1 MKENYRTEK
10 DHIGS
15 VKIPE
20 NALYGIHAY
29 RAKENFPDTE
39 LFSKE
44 WYRAAGAVKL
54 ACYNTI
60 EKFRKTSEKNFGS
73 EIPVDIPDIKI
84 IHALQKAAVEVSRGR
99 HYKSFI
105 VPAVQGGAGT
115 SINMNINEIIANTA
129 LLHSG
134 YKPGTYEKI
143 DPVEHANRYQSTND
157 VIPTALHT
165 ASMKLM
171 LELEEKINLLRHDIE
186 KYESEYRNSLRIAY
200 TQMQQAVPSSIG
212 RLFSTYN
219 EALSRD
225 WWRVSRAQERLKVVN
240 LGGSAVGSGIT
251 SPRFFIMGV
260 VQELQKLTELPV
272 TRSENMHDATCNLD
286 PFVEVHGFLKAHAVT
301 LEKIVSD
308 LRLLSSDLITHN
320 EIKIPQKQVGSSI
333 MPGKVNPVIP
343 EFVISVS
350 HRVYANDQIISGLA
364 AQGML
369 DLNAYL
375 PLIGHSFL
383 NSIEL
388 LIAADKTLREN
399 LFAELEINS
408 KTAEDKL
415 YSSPAVCTALLPFI
429 GYHKS
434 EQLSIKMQEQ
444 ACSVFEANNQLNLID
459 SIHLKDILSTSNLL
473 KEGFSLFDLTKNDSK

>member
-1 MKENYRTEK
+1 MKDNFRTEK
-10 DHIGS
+10 DRLGTAE
-15 VKIPE
+15 IPV
-20 NALYGIHAY
+20 NALYGIHAE
-29 RAKENFPDTE
+29 RAKNNFPDTE
-39 LFSKE
+39 RFSKE
-44 WYRAAGAVKL
+44 WYKAVGTVKL

-60 EKFRKTSEKNFGS
+60 EKFRKSSEKQFGA
-73 EIPVDIPDIKI
+73 EIPVDMINPETIK
-84 IHALQKAAVEVSRGR
+84 ALQKAASEVAEGE
-99 HYKSFI
+99 YFESFI

-115 SINMNINEIIANTA
+115 SINMNINEIIANRA
-129 LLHSG
+129 LIHAG
-134 YKPGTYEKI
+134 KKPGTYTVI

-171 LELEEKINLLRHDIE
+171 LNLENEINLLRHEIE

-200 TQMQQAVPSSIG
+200 TQMQQAVPSSLG

-251 SPRFFIMGV
+251 SPRFFIMEAV
-260 VQELQKLTELPV
+260 RELQKLTSLPL

-301 LEKIVSD
+301 LEKTVSD
-308 LRLLSSDLITHN
+308 LRLLSSDLLQNN
-320 EIKIPQKQVGSSI
+320 EIEIPRKQVGSSI
-333 MPGKVNPVIP
+333 MPGKINPVIP

-388 LIAADKTLREN
+388 LSAADKTLREN
-399 LFAELEINS
+399 LFKNIKINS
-408 KTAEDKL
+408 KISEEKL
-415 YSSPAVCTALLPFI
+415 FSSPAVCTALLPFI
-429 GYHKS
+429 GYHNAEKLTS
-434 EQLSIKMQEQ
+434 EMNSKNI
-444 ACSVFEANNQLNLID
+444 SVFEANKNLNLID
-459 SIHLKDILSTSNLL
+459 RQKLKDILSPSNLL
-473 KEGFSLFDLTKNDSK
+473 KEGFSLFDLKD

>member
-1 MKENYRTEK
+1 MKDNFRTEK
-10 DHIGS
+10 DRLGTAE
-15 VKIPE
+15 IPV
-20 NALYGIHAY
+20 NALYGIHAE
-29 RAKENFPDTE
+29 RAKNNFPDTE
-39 LFSKE
+39 RFSKE
-44 WYRAAGAVKL
+44 WYKAVGTVKL
-54 ACYNTI
+54 ACFNTI
-60 EKFRKTSEKNFGS
+60 EKFRKSSEKQFGA
-73 EIPVDIPDIKI
+73 EIPVDMINPETIK
-84 IHALQKAAVEVSRGR
+84 ALQKAASEVAEGE
-99 HYKSFI
+99 YFESFI

-115 SINMNINEIIANTA
+115 SINMNINEIITNRA
-129 LLHSG
+129 LIHAG
-134 YKPGTYEKI
+134 KKPGTYTVI

-171 LELEEKINLLRHDIE
+171 LNLENEINLLRHEIE

-200 TQMQQAVPSSIG
+200 TQMQQAVPSSLG

-251 SPRFFIMGV
+251 SPRFFIMEAV
-260 VQELQKLTELPV
+260 RELQKLTSLPL

-301 LEKIVSD
+301 LEKTVSD
-308 LRLLSSDLITHN
+308 LRLLSSDLLQNN
-320 EIKIPQKQVGSSI
+320 EIEIPRKQVGSSI
-333 MPGKVNPVIP
+333 MPGKINPVIP

-388 LIAADKTLREN
+388 LSAADKTLREN
-399 LFAELEINS
+399 LFKNIKINS
-408 KTAEDKL
+408 KISEEKL
-415 YSSPAVCTALLPFI
+415 FSSPAVCTALLPFI
-429 GYHKS
+429 GYHNAEKLTS
-434 EQLSIKMQEQ
+434 EMNSKNI
-444 ACSVFEANNQLNLID
+444 SVFEANKNLNLID
-459 SIHLKDILSTSNLL
+459 KQKLKDILSPSNLL
-473 KEGFSLFDLTKNDSK
+473 KEGFSLFDLKD

>member
-1 MKENYRTEK
+1 MKENYRTEH
-10 DHIGS
+10 DHLGS
-15 VKIPE
+15 AEIPE
-20 NALYGIHAY
+20 NALYGIHAQ
-29 RAKENFPDTE
+29 RAVNNFPDTE
-39 LFSKE
+39 RFSKE
-44 WYRAAGAVKL
+44 WYKAAGTVKL

-60 EKFRKTSEKNFGS
+60 ERFRKTSEKNFGS
-73 EIPVDIPDIKI
+73 DIPVSIPDFRTIN
-84 IHALQKAAVEVSRGR
+84 ALQKAAAEVASGE
-99 HYKSFI
+99 YFDSFI

-115 SINMNINEIIANTA
+115 SINMNINEIIANRA
-129 LLHSG
+129 LIHAG
-134 YKPGTYEKI
+134 GKPGTYSEI
-143 DPVEHANRYQSTND
+143 DPVEHANLYQSTND

-171 LELEEKINLLRHDIE
+171 LKLENEINLLRHEIE

-200 TQMQQAVPSSIG
+200 TQMQQAVPSSLG

-251 SPRFFIMGV
+251 SPRFFIMEAV
-260 VQELQKLTELPV
+260 KELQKLTSLPI
-272 TRSENMHDATCNLD
+272 TRSENMNDATCNLD
-286 PFVEVHGFLKAHAVT
+286 PFVEVHGFLKAHAVN
-301 LEKIVSD
+301 LEKTAGD
-308 LRLLSSDLITHN
+308 LRLLSSDLLQQN

-333 MPGKVNPVIP
+333 MPGKINPVIP

-350 HRVYANDQIISGLA
+350 HRVYANDQIISSLA

-375 PLIGHSFL
+375 PVIGHSFL

-388 LIAADKTLREN
+388 LTAADKTLNEN
-399 LFAELEINS
+399 LFKGLKVDI

-415 YSSPAVCTALLPFI
+415 FSSPAVCTALLPFT
-429 GYHKS
+429 GYHNAEKLTEIMNS
-434 EQLSIKMQEQ
+434 DN
-444 ACSVFEANNQLNLID
+444 CNVFEANRKLKLID
-459 SIHLKDILSTSNLL
+459 EKKLREILSASNLL
-473 KEGFSLFDLTKNDSK
+473 KEGFSLYDLTDL